1 MANTTP
7 DGARESADQALD
19 SGRDA
24 ARTISRSPAYRA
36 MVKVGL
42 VSYGIV
48 HLLIGWLAVTLAT
61 SGSGNGETS
70 NSGALRLLSDAPMG
84 RVLLG
89 VVAAGF
95 AMLVVWQLVTLL
107 VGHREFEGLKR
118 WRKRGSSLMRAVIF
132 GYLAFASGRLAAS
145 PGRNDGGGQQESLSR
160 SLMELP
166 LGEFLVGLVGLAII
180 AYGVYQVVKG
190 IRGKF
195 NEDLDRNLTG
205 AGRWA
210 AGLGFAAKGVAF
222 ALVGG
227 LFVTAA
233 VTFDPEQAGGLDQAL
248 SGLLQ
253 RPFGAALLVAV
264 GVGLGLYG
272 LYCFWWARHPKQA

>member
-1 MANTTP
+1 MNPHAER
-7 DGARESADQALD
+7 ARDAADQALGT
-19 SGRDA
+19 GRDA
-24 ARTISRSPAYRA
+24 AHTISRSPAYRA
-36 MVKVGL
+36 LVKVGL

-61 SGSGNGETS
+61 SGSDNGETS
-70 NSGALRLLSDAPMG
+70 NSGALRLLADAAMG

-95 AMLVVWQLVTLL
+95 AMLVVWQLVLLL

-118 WRKRGSSLMRAVIF
+118 WRKRGSSLLRSVIF
-132 GYLAFASGRLAAS
+132 GYLAIASARLASGPSAS
-145 PGRNDGGGQQESLSR
+145 QDGQQQQSFSR
-160 SLMELP
+160 RLMELP
-166 LGEFLVGLVGLAII
+166 LGEFLVGLVGLAIVG
-180 AYGVYQVVKG
+180 YGVYQAIKG
-190 IRGKF
+190 IRGTF

-205 AGRWA
+205 TGRRA
-210 AGLGFAAKGVAF
+210 AGAGFIAKGVAYG
-222 ALVGG
+222 LVGV

-248 SGLLQ
+248 HGLLE
-253 RPFGAALLVAV
+253 RPFGAALLAAV

-272 LYCFWWARHPKQA
+272 LYCFYWARHPKQA